1 MPQGAGD
8 AAETLRVPVADVVVN
23 QRLIARLQEKRGHQ
37 VAIMAN
43 GREALSALEQ
53 ESYDLVLMDVQMPEM
68 DGMEATRI
76 IRDKENLCGV
86 HQAVIALTSHAMKG
100 ERCLAAG
107 MDAYLT

>member
-1 MPQGAGD
+1 LPQGAGD

-53 ESYDLVLMDVQMPEM
+53 ERYDLVLMDVQVPEM
-68 DGMEATRI
+68 DGMGQPELFAI
-76 IRDKENLCGV
+76 KKNSAEYIR
-86 HQAVIALTSHAMKG
+86 
-100 ERCLAAG
+100 R
-107 MDAYLT
+107 